1 MRTALAA
8 GVAMTAIL
16 REFASVYSKALAK
29 PVVHAGELLSVQ
41 RLRGIAVLMVLL
53 VHVEDIARK
62 LPGWADFHSAYAL
75 NIGYSA
81 PDMFFVISGFIMT
94 YITFTTPF
102 KPRRWLISRFIRIF
116 PMYIFFTS
124 LVVALWLFNPAMTM
138 GSGEHDW
145 WSVTQSLLML
155 PQADLP
161 ILFVG
166 WTIEHELVFYA
177 TVFLVARFL
186 TYHWLTSVLL
196 LMSVLAFAKWA
207 LREYVGADFW
217 DFHIL
222 SLYVVQFA
230 MGACI
235 YRFWSTSTYSGWLL
249 PCVLGVVLVAL
260 AAVVAESGTINR
272 EQPLRVL
279 LFGGAYAMFLLALL
293 NREKRIRAAGGMPT
307 ARDGLVRAGDASYS
321 IYLSHPFVL
330 ACFGKLFPYLELSQP
345 LGWLVV
351 LGAGLTTLLVGQI
364 THVFIE
370 KPIIEVGKRL
380 SRG

>member
-1 MRTALAA
+1 MK
-8 GVAMTAIL
+8 AIW
-16 REFASVYSKALAK
+16 RDVISVYSKALAK

-41 RLRGIAVLMVLL
+41 RLRGVAVLMVLL
-53 VHVEDIARK
+53 VHIEDVARK

-116 PMYIFFTS
+116 PMFFFFTS
-124 LVVALWLFNPAMTM
+124 LVVVLWLFNPAMTM

-145 WSVTQSLLML
+145 WSVTQSLLIL

-166 WTIEHELVFYA
+166 WTLEHELVFYA

-186 TYHWLTSVLL
+186 TYKWLTSVLV
-196 LMSVLAFAKWA
+196 LMSVLAFAKWL
-207 LREYVGADFW
+207 LREYSGVDFW

-222 SLYVVQFA
+222 SLYIAQFA

-235 YRFWSTSTYSGWLL
+235 YRFWSTSSYSGWVL
-249 PCVLGVVLVAL
+249 PCLLGVVLVAV
-260 AAVVAESGTINR
+260 AAVVADSGTINR

-279 LFGGAYAMFLLALL
+279 LFGGAYSMLLLALL
-293 NREKRIRAAGGMPT
+293 SREKCICASGRMPSK
-307 ARDGLVRAGDASYS
+307 RDGLVRAGDASYS
-321 IYLSHPFVL
+321 IYLSHIFVL
-330 ACFGKLFPYLELSQP
+330 ACFGKIFPYLELSQA

-351 LGAGLTTLLVGQI
+351 LGTGLTTLLVGQI

-380 SRG
+380 SRGQKVQGIAI